1 MSDVSN
7 VLLLRMILLNKS
19 LEEGNRLFRSNQYKG
34 ASEKYKEAI
43 ERLPRMI
50 SSQGEQ
56 EPFGF
61 LRKSLLLNLSRSER
75 RRGELSS
82 AIELAARVI
91 REHPDDSE
99 AFLTRAKAYRAAGKC

>member
-1 MSDVSN
+1 M
-7 VLLLRMILLNKS
+7 
-19 LEEGNRLFRSNQYKG
+19 G
-34 ASEKYKEAI
+34 KYKEAI

-99 AFLTRAKAYRAAGKC
+99 AFLTRAKAYRAAAMLEEALEDYSSALCIDPTNHTVYLDFLKLR